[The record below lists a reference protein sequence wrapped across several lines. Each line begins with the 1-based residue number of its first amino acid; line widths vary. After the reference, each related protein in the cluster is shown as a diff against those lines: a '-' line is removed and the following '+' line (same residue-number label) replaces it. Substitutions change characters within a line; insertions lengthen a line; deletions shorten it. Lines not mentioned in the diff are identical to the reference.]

1 MHERWK
7 DTGWIAGKLPADEPK
22 TETILCETSRLMTPL
37 LVFLP
42 LFITASAITGAPGHW
57 AEVNGHRMYYE
68 RSGSGRPLLLL
79 HGGGGDIH
87 GSFAKQLDVFA
98 KTHAIIAPEQIAHGH
113 TPDTGGPLTY
123 ARMASDTATL
133 LAQLRLKD
141 VDVVGWS
148 DGGIVALILA
158 AQHPELVRR
167 VVVSGANFT
176 PEGYLADDL
185 KQMRAKDVG
194 PATTLAAR
202 LNHLWAT
209 SPTKDELNPAL
220 LAGIHRRVLVMV
232 GDHDAIQLDHT
243 IALYRALPDARLC
256 ILPGTSHGTFIQRP
270 EWVNAIVASFLNEP

>member
-1 MHERWK
+1 M
-7 DTGWIAGKLPADEPK
+7 KLRLVLLLLLAAVARDE
-22 TETILCETSRLMTPL
+22 E
-37 LVFLP
+37 
-42 LFITASAITGAPGHW
+42 PGHW
-57 AEVNGHRMYYE
+57 AEVNGHRLYYE
-68 RSGSGRPLLLL
+68 TVGTGRPLLLL
-79 HGGGGDIH
+79 HGGGNSIH

-98 KTHAIIAPEQIAHGH
+98 KTHAIIAPEQIGHGH
-113 TPDTGGPLTY
+113 TPDVGGPLTY
-123 ARMASDTATL
+123 ARMASDTAAL
-133 LAQLRLKD
+133 LVKLKIRD

-167 VVVSGANFT
+167 VAVSGANFT

-185 KQMRAKDVG
+185 RQMRATDVG
-194 PATTLAAR
+194 TPTTLEAR

-220 LAGIHRRVLVMV
+220 LAGINKRVLVIV

-256 ILPGTSHGTFIQRP
+256 ILPGTGHGTFIQRP
-270 EWVNAIVASFLNEP
+270 DWVNAIVTSFLDEP